1 MYAEHFGLT
10 RLPFSL
16 TPNTEFFLNAGGH
29 RDALNLMLISLAEG
43 EGFIKVV
50 GEVGTGKTMLCRE
63 LLGRLDETYFSAYIP
78 NPFLSTGSLFRTLA
92 EELGI
97 TIRTR
102 DGISELLQKINRRL
116 VELVANGKKV
126 VLVIDEAQAI
136 PPKTMEA
143 LRLISNLE
151 TEKSKLIHIVLLG
164 QPELDKL
171 LDLEGLRQVRQ
182 RITFSCHLPVMDRE
196 GSERYIEHRL
206 IKAGYNEGRLF
217 SPRAMKTLFDTS
229 GGVPRLINI
238 LCHKAMICAYGKGS
252 RTISQSHV
260 QAAIVDTEGLR
271 PAAAAA
277 NNHNSWVVGLSAAA
291 ATVAMVTTVLV
302 RFL

>member
-97 TIRTR
+97 SIRTR

-171 LDLEGLRQVRQ
+171 LDLEG
-182 RITFSCHLPVMDRE
+182 
-196 GSERYIEHRL
+196 
-206 IKAGYNEGRLF
+206 AGPGGFAAGTSAHHIFLS
-217 SPRAMKTLFDTS
+217 SP
-229 GGVPRLINI
+229 G
-238 LCHKAMICAYGKGS
+238 YGS
-252 RTISQSHV
+252 RGQ
-260 QAAIVDTEGLR
+260 
-271 PAAAAA
+271 
-277 NNHNSWVVGLSAAA
+277 
-291 ATVAMVTTVLV
+291 
-302 RFL
+302 

>member
-1 MYAEHFGLT
+1 MYAEHFGLNQ
-10 RLPFSL
+10 LPFGL
-16 TPNTEFFLNAGGH
+16 TPDTQFFLNAGGH
-29 RDALNLMLISLAEG
+29 RDTLNLMLVSLAEG

-63 LLGRLDETYFSAYIP
+63 LLARLDETYFSAYIP
-78 NPFLSTGSLFRTLA
+78 NPFLSSGGLFRTLA
-92 EELGI
+92 EELDI

-102 DGISELLQKINRRL
+102 DGISELLQKINGRL
-116 VELVANGKKV
+116 VELVASGKRV

-151 TEKSKLIHIVLLG
+151 TAKNKLIHIVLLG
-164 QPELDKL
+164 QPELDRL
-171 LDLEGLRQVRQ
+171 LDQEGLRQVRQ
-182 RITFSCHLPVMDRE
+182 RITFSCRLPMLDRE
-196 GSERYIEHRL
+196 GSDRYIEHRL

-217 SPRAMKTLFDTS
+217 SSRSMKLLYKIS

-238 LCHKAMICAYGKGS
+238 LCHKSMMSAYGKGNS
-252 RTISQSHV
+252 CVNQSHV
-260 QAAIVDTEGLR
+260 LAAIRDTEGLR
-271 PAAAAA
+271 PAHR
-277 NNHNSWVVGLSAAA
+277 NNHHNSWVVGLSAAA
-291 ATVAMVTTVLV
+291 ATVAMVTTALV